1 VASGSRTTA
10 RAWLAE
16 LHEAETVARL
26 LVEFRNHLG
35 ATRPSDNAVL
45 GGVERLMEAMEAEYL
60 LASADDDSPPAGVA
74 QLRYRF
80 GIWRAAPD
88 CWLEDLFVSEPAR
101 RRGVGAILVEAA
113 LERARTRRCRRIEL
127 DVNEAN
133 APALALYERFG
144 FSAHTK
150 HGAGRDLFL
159 GREIEPI
166 ED

>member
-1 VASGSRTTA
+1 MTP

-16 LHEAETVARL
+16 LSEAEAVARL
-26 LVEFRNHLG
+26 LVEFRNHIG

-45 GGVERLMEAMEAEYL
+45 AGVERLMDAMEAEYL
-60 LASADDDSPPAGVA
+60 LGCADDDSPPAGVA

-88 CWLEDLFVSEPAR
+88 CWLEDLFVSESAR
-101 RRGVGAILVEAA
+101 GRGVGGALVEAA
-113 LERARTRRCRRIEL
+113 LERARIRGCRRIEL

-133 APALALYERFG
+133 VAALALYERFG

-159 GREIEPI
+159 GRSLEPR
-166 ED
+166 EP

>member
-80 GIWRAAPD
+80 GIWRGGP
-88 CWLEDLFVSEPAR
+88 
-101 RRGVGAILVEAA
+101 
-113 LERARTRRCRRIEL
+113 
-127 DVNEAN
+127 
-133 APALALYERFG
+133 
-144 FSAHTK
+144 
-150 HGAGRDLFL
+150 
-159 GREIEPI
+159 
-166 ED
+166 